1 MRSKQAREVQKTI
14 SVLEKSITSK
24 KESDSKSSSKNEQGE
39 DKMGG
44 AGKNE
49 PIAQENFDSRR
60 DDK

>member
-24 KESDSKSSSKNEQGE
+24 KESDSKSSSKVEQGE

-44 AGKNE
+44 AGRNE